1 MKNKIVEANI
11 CMVISKG
18 FSGLN
23 MNALKYLL
31 PFWISPFTGVALRCV
46 FAAVAFWIISF
57 FVPSEHSTGK
67 QKVQIFLLGA
77 LGVYGYMCLYLVGL
91 SKTTPVLNCC
101 FILSGKS
108 NVDESSGNPYRF
120 GRCITLYLYATE
132 R

>member
-46 FAAVAFWIISF
+46 FAAVAFCILRENKKFRF
-57 FVPSEHSTGK
+57 FYWEPWVCMDIC
-67 QKVQIFLLGA
+67 VCIW
-77 LGVYGYMCLYLVGL
+77 
-91 SKTTPVLNCC
+91 
-101 FILSGKS
+101 SG
-108 NVDESSGNPYRF
+108 
-120 GRCITLYLYATE
+120 
-132 R
+132 

>member
-67 QKVQIFLLGA
+67 QKDF
-77 LGVYGYMCLYLVGL
+77 
-91 SKTTPVLNCC
+91 
-101 FILSGKS
+101 FIGRRWC
-108 NVDESSGNPYRF
+108 VWIYVFVF
-120 GRCITLYLYATE
+120 GRVE
-132 R
+132 